1 MSFFERLITAG
12 SGLSSKRFLSLY
24 AALLF
29 GVIVVAAIVRDSVTE
44 TLIWAVVTVILGGAG
59 ATLLQNKKGGE
70 NNTPPSE
77 IG

>member
-1 MSFFERLITAG
+1 MSFFERLITAN

-29 GVIVVAAIVRDSVTE
+29 GAIVVAAIVRDSVTD

-59 ATLLQNKKGGE
+59 ATLLQNKKGGIK
-70 NNTPPSE
+70 PPSDE